1 MNEPERKCYKCWFEI
16 CYIDWDRS
24 DTRCADCPPDEWLF
38 LWAARRRRCLTSVLD
53 VWLTVYRHLLCSL
66 LTGAF
71 SCCGGGGGCGT
82 CTVHVSNIFVCATLK
97 RKGGELTGCRTGRE
111 VGLGGRSGWAVDRSR
126 FCCVWNVT
134 HVTKAEWEKL
144 VQTMRPSMR
153 RKTCGSKINTHRCM
167 YVCTYCMLYG
177 TQILIRF
184 VCTYIH
190 TWTEYVWFH
199 LPETVK
205 MLQYCV
211 CVGLNVQSGR

>member
-111 VGLGGRSGWAVDRSR
+111 VGLGGWSVKVLLCMERDTCDKSWV
-126 FCCVWNVT
+126 
-134 HVTKAEWEKL
+134 
-144 VQTMRPSMR
+144 
-153 RKTCGSKINTHRCM
+153 RKTSSNDASFNASENLRLQNKYAQM
-167 YVCTYCMLYG
+167 YVCIYILYVVWHTNTHTVCMYL
-177 TQILIRF
+177 
-184 VCTYIH
+184 H